1 MSHIRLIALLIL
13 AALAAALAQGDRS
26 GQQGGQASQQ
36 IVNPLPQ
43 SPSIRILTPVSG
55 QMLASDFVVVRF
67 EAVQPVLSDEPD
79 FQIQLDDRDPVNTSS
94 TDYTFTGLQPGVHTV
109 RVTLVDANF
118 TPAAGGAATV
128 QFKVPVAGSS
138 HQNAL
143 PLGARPHANQSIAG
157 AFPPAPIPP
166 ELRKDGDVKAPIAGS
181 PLPVLSLIGFGLL
194 IGGAIQTMR
203 RRSRHSRQL
212 KSHYAA

>member
-1 MSHIRLIALLIL
+1 MI

-67 EAVQPVLSDEPD
+67 EAAQPVLSDEPD
-79 FQIQLDDRDPVNTSS
+79 FQIQLDDRDSVNTSS
-94 TDYTFTGLQPGVHTV
+94 TDYTFTGLQPGIHTL
-109 RVTLVDANF
+109 RVTLVDANG

-128 QFKVPVAGSS
+128 QFKVPVAGASP
-138 HQNAL
+138 H
-143 PLGARPHANQSIAG
+143 GARSHAVPFIAG

-194 IGGAIQTMR
+194 IGVAIQTMR
-203 RRSRHSRQL
+203 RRNRHARQL